1 MIGKVRLPP
10 RPQLQHFK
18 RPILFQ
24 LAQQVHAQLQH
35 FKRPILFQLAQQV
48 HAQTSCVAIIP
59 SIWAALDYFICT
71 IKLIQPKRFNSECLF
86 KRCGEKQSL
95 PESQFNFFSSTCF
108 VLFWGGG
115 RNLQHPRPSGP
126 GFEPR
131 SKLNSTSKVFS
142 RPTSPPPV
150 VYFLSFQTTLR
161 EKNFSFKTGL
171 KPRIIKVKA
180 SALTT

>member
-24 LAQQVHAQLQH
+24 LAQQVHAQT
-35 FKRPILFQLAQQV
+35 F
-48 HAQTSCVAIIP
+48 CVAIIP

-108 VLFWGGG
+108 VLFFLGGA
-115 RNLQHPRPSGP
+115 
-126 GFEPR
+126 
-131 SKLNSTSKVFS
+131 KLATPTTEWS
-142 RPTSPPPV
+142 RVRAPV
-150 VYFLSFQTTLR
+150 QAQFNIKSFQQANLPASCCL
-161 EKNFSFKTGL
+161 FSFFSNNFKRKKL
-171 KPRIIKVKA
+171 Q
-180 SALTT
+180 L

>member
-10 RPQLQHFK
+10 RP
-18 RPILFQ
+18 
-24 LAQQVHAQLQH
+24 QLQH

-108 VLFWGGG
+108 VLFFLGGG
-115 RNLQHPRPSGP
+115 A
-126 GFEPR
+126 
-131 SKLNSTSKVFS
+131 KLATPTTEWS
-142 RPTSPPPV
+142 RVRAPV
-150 VYFLSFQTTLR
+150 QAQFNIKSFQQANLPASCCL
-161 EKNFSFKTGL
+161 FSFFSNNFKRKKL
-171 KPRIIKVKA
+171 Q
-180 SALTT
+180 L

>member
-10 RPQLQHFK
+10 RP
-18 RPILFQ
+18 
-24 LAQQVHAQLQH
+24 QLQH

-95 PESQFNFFSSTCF
+95 PESQFNFFLPH
-108 VLFWGGG
+108 VLSYFGGG

>member
-24 LAQQVHAQLQH
+24 LAQQVHAQT
-35 FKRPILFQLAQQV
+35 F
-48 HAQTSCVAIIP
+48 CVTIIP

-95 PESQFNFFSSTCF
+95 PESQFNFFLPH
-108 VLFWGGG
+108 VLSYFFLGGG
-115 RNLQHPRPSGP
+115 ETCNTHDRVVPGSSPGPSSIQHQKFLAGQPPRLLL
-126 GFEPR
+126 FI
-131 SKLNSTSKVFS
+131 F
-142 RPTSPPPV
+142 
-150 VYFLSFQTTLR
+150 FL
-161 EKNFSFKTGL
+161 FKQL
-171 KPRIIKVKA
+171 
-180 SALTT
+180 